1 MLTTAR
7 PIFEHVPAS
16 FADPAGLADQQAPG
30 VVSLI
35 VAHYGAPPDG
45 GASDDGAPG
54 EDGPLGPTFD
64 TFVAASG
71 ALLAVART
79 TADYR
84 FPVTPAA
91 ALARFYEHR
100 DAARPAS
107 LSLFELSEPDCAR
120 FLETVFYSE
129 CLKLHVRG
137 SASAALVAD
146 QVARSGC
153 RRGVIEFNDFSD
165 PAAPRVHLLDLDG
178 PELGPL
184 LDAAADADD
193 DDARSV
199 ALAALAVALA
209 VPLDG
214 LSGRVLLYDRA
225 KNRAALPDRTGRA
238 FDLDAVAEQA
248 ARLAHARRSR
258 PPQPT
263 PPDARLVSTA
273 RDDAQGD
280 AVEALLH
287 GRTALQEPL
296 PDSDDASHAAPHA
309 APHAAGLSALVAEL
323 QGGRTPRALPAPGRL
338 DAPPLA
344 PDVLAP
350 AAPFGDAPPSNLTP
364 SNPPALIPAV
374 SHLDGWTLGHDPLAP
389 PTPPPSPFPPPPGPS
404 VPLAAFPP
412 SGPGSPG
419 PIPYPPSPPPAAP
432 RHPLATELDRLRAE
446 VYALF
451 EDAVGGERAA
461 LHEAHVLQ
469 DAGIASPVA
478 ATDSVRYLRALLT
491 DEPPQR
497 WHFFKRARTRVYGE
511 VAGRLLAFHAANGH
525 LDDPVVLDVTRL
537 WTRLHK

>member
-7 PIFEHVPAS
+7 PIFEHVPAA
-16 FADPAGLADQQAPG
+16 FADPAGLADQQAAG

-35 VAHYGAPPDG
+35 VAHYGAPP
-45 GASDDGAPG
+45 A

-100 DAARPAS
+100 DAAHPAS
-107 LSLFELSEPDCAR
+107 LSLFELSESDCAR

-137 SASAALVAD
+137 ADSAALVAD

-184 LDAAADADD
+184 LDAAAVDT
-193 DDARSV
+193 DDALARSA
-199 ALAALAVALA
+199 ALAALSDALA
-209 VPLDG
+209 VPLAG

-248 ARLAHARRSR
+248 SRLADARRNR
-258 PPQPT
+258 PPLPA
-263 PPDARLVSTA
+263 PDDAPSTA
-273 RDDAQGD
+273 RDDAQVD
-280 AVEALLH
+280 AVETLLT
-287 GRTALQEPL
+287 GRTAA
-296 PDSDDASHAAPHA
+296 PDPDAADAPH
-309 APHAAGLSALVAEL
+309 PHAAGLGALVAEL
-323 QGGRTPRALPAPGRL
+323 QGGRPPRELPDLPGPAAALPLVL
-338 DAPPLA
+338 DAPPSPLT
-344 PDVLAP
+344 
-350 AAPFGDAPPSNLTP
+350 DAPPGDALT
-364 SNPPALIPAV
+364 SPPDV
-374 SHLDGWTLGHDPLAP
+374 SHLDGWTLAHDPLAP
-389 PTPPPSPFPPPPGPS
+389 STPPAFPPPPVPSLPLPGFPPPPLHLPTPPPS
-404 VPLAAFPP
+404 
-412 SGPGSPG
+412 
-419 PIPYPPSPPPAAP
+419 P
-432 RHPLATELDRLRAE
+432 RHPLATELDRLRAD

-478 ATDSVRYLRALLT
+478 PEDAVRYLRALLC

-497 WHFFKRARTRVYGE
+497 WHFFKRARARVYGE

-525 LDDPVVLDVTRL
+525 LDSPAVLDVTRL

>member
-16 FADPAGLADQQAPG
+16 FADPAGLADQQAAG

-35 VAHYGAPPDG
+35 VAHYGAPPDE
-45 GASDDGAPG
+45 GASDDDAPG

-137 SASAALVAD
+137 TASAALVAD

-199 ALAALAVALA
+199 ALAALAGALA

-248 ARLAHARRSR
+248 TRLAEARRFR

-263 PPDARLVSTA
+263 PGDVPLVSTA
-273 RDDAQGD
+273 RDDAQAD
-280 AVEALLH
+280 AVETLLH
-287 GRTALQEPL
+287 G
-296 PDSDDASHAAPHA
+296 HAAPREPLSDSA
-309 APHAAGLSALVAEL
+309 DASHAAGLSALVAEL

-344 PDVLAP
+344 PDVLP
-350 AAPFGDAPPSNLTP
+350 PFAPFGDAPPGDA
-364 SNPPALIPAV
+364 PALTPAV

-389 PTPPPSPFPPPPGPS
+389 PAPGTAPAPSLFTPPPGPS
-404 VPLAAFPP
+404 IPPLISSPP

-419 PIPYPPSPPPAAP
+419 LIPYPPSPPPPAAP

-497 WHFFKRARTRVYGE
+497 WHFFKRARARIYGE